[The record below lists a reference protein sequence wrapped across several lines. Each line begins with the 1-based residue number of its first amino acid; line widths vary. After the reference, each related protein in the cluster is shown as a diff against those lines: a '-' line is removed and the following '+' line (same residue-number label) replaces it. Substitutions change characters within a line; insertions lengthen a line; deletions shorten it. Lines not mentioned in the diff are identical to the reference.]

1 MLIVSIPK
9 SASTS
14 LMDTF
19 GKLHALPTRQLELEG
34 HVTPKDYQSMSYIHP
49 DTKLLSTEDVAYF
62 SQPDFLYKQHIVPT
76 DENIRKLKAL
86 KKVVLL
92 RNPYDI
98 ILAYRR
104 GTLKGIHGKK
114 MDFDKSESEGEWLEK
129 AEKSGLL
136 LELKHFE
143 RAWRD
148 AVDEHTLLIEY
159 QDLMKETHKI
169 INRIE
174 RFWNLPVTSKPVKL
188 SKKRY
193 SHHSFI
199 KQGIANTRKQGMQWI
214 IKHGYYERAKSVH
227 NYLRAKGVRWV

>member
-19 GKLHALPTRQLELEG
+19 GKLHALPTQQLELDG
-34 HVTPKDYQSMSYIHP
+34 HVIPKEYRSMSCIHP
-49 DTKLLSTEDVAYF
+49 DTKVLTDEDVSCF
-62 SQPDFLYKQHIVPT
+62 SRKDFLYKQHIVPT
-76 DENIRKLKAL
+76 EGNLKKLKTL

-104 GTLKGIHGKK
+104 GTLSGIHGKK
-114 MDFDKSESEGEWLEK
+114 MDFDKNESEGVWLEK

-136 LELKHFE
+136 RELKNFYDGWR
-143 RAWRD
+143 RAAD
-148 AVDEHTLLIEY
+148 DNTLLLEY
-159 QDLMKETHKI
+159 RDLMKKSQQA

-174 RFWNLPVTSKPVKL
+174 RFWNLPVTHKPISL

-193 SHHSFI
+193 SHHSLL
-199 KQGIANTRKQGMQWI
+199 KQEMAKARKHSMQWI

-227 NYLRAKGVRWV
+227 NYLRTKGVSWV